1 MMSPCAA
8 KAPADKEARMAA
20 IANFFMVISK
30 QVLRKFFLFAKAL
43 LIDQQLVEHGEDVR
57 QE

>member
-1 MMSPCAA
+1 
-8 KAPADKEARMAA
+8 
-20 IANFFMVISK
+20 MVISK

-43 LIDQQLVEHGEDVR
+43 LIDQQLVEYGENVR